1 MNKEIMIKYVELL
14 NQYKLNNNISFNVE
28 ELSFIKQ
35 VNKEA
40 INNIELYNLI
50 ESIKKLSNETEI
62 KKIID
67 DYFNKIEN
75 SSSINNDN
83 IEKEIEKTFGI
94 DINNIHHHFLDN
106 GNEIFY
112 FYDLKLNRNV
122 VLENKKD
129 GKSLVE
135 QLKKMQVKNESY
147 QTENNIQ
154 NTNNMLEYLRQ
165 NDMEV
170 KMIDINEIH
179 NYTNQLNN
187 LNEEQTKKLRILISS
202 SNQMNIRYVNIEN
215 MLAIDNNNRILE
227 VKHDKEKDIYNI
239 VEPNE
244 GIYNEQ
250 DINTSDRIDTTYTE
264 QEQINNLQNEYED
277 KPEIKSIDDL
287 DEETLKQVETYYNY
301 PELLNQLPDSERE
314 KWSKYVEMYKDKKVK
329 EMNQLDPPKQIIKK
343 DERKAGYVDAVLLA
357 LITGFFGGIFTTIMT
372 IIISK

>member
-75 SSSINNDN
+75 SSSINNNN

-112 FYDLKLNRNV
+112 FYDLKLNKNV

-135 QLKKMQVKNESY
+135 QLKEMQVKNESY

-202 SNQMNIRYVNIEN
+202 SNQMNIKYVNIEN

-277 KPEIKSIDDL
+277 KPEVNSIDDL

-329 EMNQLDPPKQIIKK
+329 EMNQLDSPKQIIKK

>member
-75 SSSINNDN
+75 SSSINNNN

-112 FYDLKLNRNV
+112 FYDLKLNKNV

-135 QLKKMQVKNESY
+135 QLKEMQVKNESY

-202 SNQMNIRYVNIEN
+202 SNQMNIKYVNIEN

-277 KPEIKSIDDL
+277 KPEVNSIDDL